1 MKTNVAI
8 VGVGETKY
16 RTQIPDL
23 NFSELAQQAA
33 LSALADAGMT
43 MDEIEA
49 VVFSMAPSE
58 FMGVNDPEKWAIDA
72 IGGRNKPFMRIH
84 TGGATGGSAA
94 QAGFYHVA
102 SGLFD
107 SVLVVGADK
116 VAQTPDAQH
125 ILNLIWDP
133 FYEKPMAL
141 NTITMTALQAIR
153 HMYKYGT
160 TEEQLALVAVR
171 SWKNAINNPYA
182 HLRGKITVDDVM
194 NSRMMSWPLKL
205 YDCCPRS
212 SGAAAAIMV
221 SERKAKRLK
230 TKPAWINGVGATS
243 HTVFMGDK
251 MGPWAD
257 TDHGDW
263 DELAMAAKMAYKMAG
278 IQNPK
283 KEIQVAEIY
292 APFTICEILGVEAL
306 GFCEKGRGGIL
317 NHEGF
322 FEMDGPLPVNPS
334 GGTLCANPI
343 AVTALV
349 RVCDAALQVMGKAE
363 NRQVKN
369 IQNALATG
377 VGGSLQFHTIMV
389 LGSDPN

>member
-1 MKTNVAI
+1 
-8 VGVGETKY
+8 
-16 RTQIPDL
+16 
-23 NFSELAQQAA
+23 
-33 LSALADAGMT
+33 MT

-116 VAQTPDAQH
+116 VAETPDAQH

>member
-1 MKTNVAI
+1 VKNNVAI
-8 VGVGETKY
+8 VGVGETNY

-23 NFSELAQQAA
+23 NFPELAQQAA
-33 LSALADAGMT
+33 QRAFADAGM
-43 MDEIEA
+43 MMEDIDA

-58 FMGVNDPEKWAIDA
+58 FMGVNDPEKWTIDA
-72 IGGRNKPFMRIH
+72 VGGRKKPFMRIH

-116 VAQTPDAQH
+116 VAETPDAQH

-141 NTITMTALQAIR
+141 NTITMTAVQAIR
-153 HMYKYGT
+153 HMHKYGT
-160 TEEQLALVAVR
+160 TEEQMARVAVR
-171 SWKNAINNPYA
+171 CRKNALKNPYA
-182 HLRGKITVDDVM
+182 HLKGDITIKDVM
-194 NSRMMSWPLKL
+194 NSRLMSWPLKL

-212 SGAAAAIMV
+212 SGAAAVIMV
-221 SERKAKRLK
+221 SEAKAKKLK
-230 TKPAWINGVGATS
+230 AKAAWIKGVGGAS
-243 HTVFMGDK
+243 NTVFMGDR

-257 TDHGDW
+257 TDHGNW
-263 DELAMAAKMAYKMAG
+263 DELAMAANMAYKMAG
-278 IQNPK
+278 IQYPT

-292 APFTICEILGVEAL
+292 APFTINEILGVEAV
-306 GFCEKGRGGIL
+306 GFCEKGRGGPL
-317 NHEGF
+317 NDEGF
-322 FEMDGPLPVNPS
+322 FDMDGHLPVNPS
-334 GGTLCANPI
+334 GGTLCSNPI

-369 IQNALATG
+369 VRNALATG
-377 VGGSLQFHTIMV
+377 VGGSHQFQTCMI
-389 LGSDPN
+389 LGSKPN